1 MNYGSQIDYSDKYYD
16 EQYEY
21 RRTLRFSH
29 VTLPKELSK
38 QIPSG
43 QLLSEKEWRSLG
55 IQMSLGWE
63 HYATHKYILSS
74 VTDLFRPEPNI
85 LLFRR
90 PLGTNGQTGKVDPEL
105 AERQR
110 RQFRKQYGLE

>member
-1 MNYGSQIDYSDKYYD
+1 MPLISMFYIWKFN
-16 EQYEY
+16 
-21 RRTLRFSH
+21 
-29 VTLPKELSK
+29 LS
-38 QIPSG
+38 
-43 QLLSEKEWRSLG
+43 
-55 IQMSLGWE
+55 
-63 HYATHKYILSS
+63 
-74 VTDLFRPEPNI
+74 RPEPNI

>member
-16 EQYEY
+16 EQYGY
-21 RRTLRFSH
+21 RYTIRRNLSLSH

-55 IQMSLGWE
+55 IQMSMGWE
-63 HYATHKYILSS
+63 HYATHKYVL
-74 VTDLFRPEPNI
+74 
-85 LLFRR
+85 
-90 PLGTNGQTGKVDPEL
+90 
-105 AERQR
+105 
-110 RQFRKQYGLE
+110 YLEI